1 MSHNHYVFGVI
12 SGWMVD
18 GIVGL
23 APATAGWRQMRIA
36 PQIGGE
42 IISASA
48 SIITPFGELSSKW
61 EIVTDTGHVFMRHS
75 IPPGSAV
82 ELYLGDKGPYT
93 MASGSHK
100 LLWRKGAELP
110 ELKG

>member
-1 MSHNHYVFGVI
+1 MSHNHYAFGAI

-23 APATAGWRQMRIA
+23 APATAGWRQMRIV

-61 EIVTDTGHVFMRHS
+61 EIVSDTGDVFMCHS
-75 IPPGSAV
+75 IPPGSAA
-82 ELYLGDKGPYT
+82 ELYFGDKRPYK